1 MLKFQEVSSV
11 AASLPEINIDT
22 DAIIPKQFLK
32 TIERSGLGKYLF
44 FDKRFHKNNEANKS
58 FILNKKPW
66 NKSKIII
73 AGDNFGCGSSREHA
87 PWALLDFGIRC
98 IISTSFADIFYNNSI
113 KNGLFPLVLKKNEI
127 NELIKKANNEE
138 IITINL
144 VNKKVSSNHYFYSFT
159 VENAVRERLL
169 NGYDDIELTLKN
181 IKEINNYEN
190 TEFKKKPW
198 KILKNDN

>member
-1 MLKFQEVSSV
+1 M
-11 AASLPEINIDT
+11 
-22 DAIIPKQFLK
+22 
-32 TIERSGLGKYLF
+32 F
-44 FDKRFHKNNEANKS
+44 FDKRFHKNNEVNKS

-190 TEFKKKPW
+190 TEFKNKPW